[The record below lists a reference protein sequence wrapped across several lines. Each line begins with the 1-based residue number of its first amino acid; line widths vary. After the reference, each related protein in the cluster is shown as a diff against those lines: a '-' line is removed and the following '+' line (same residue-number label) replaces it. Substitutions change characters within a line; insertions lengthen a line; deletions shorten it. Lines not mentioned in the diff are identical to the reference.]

1 MISSELNHILEAC
14 WPFFVSFVK
23 CSLPPCLPF
32 PHPGVRFSLFAL
44 SEFFTIHFSSFAWG
58 SVQFRLSSFHCLPD
72 CESTFSIGLSVAA
85 KEAASLFLLPASS
98 LPPRLASVPRLSL
111 PASFLFLLFPLSLF
125 ISLSLSSPPPTPPPS
140 AGQEFCAR
148 RATVA
153 GLAPRQQGAGPAG
166 GGAGRERGHRSCRS
180 CWESARADHKAAAEK
195 ACRPARSA
203 LGLGLRQTLCA
214 SDDREP
220 QPPFI
225 SEVLCSALLA
235 GPPSPLLRRLLPSS
249 FPRALS
255 LASAFPASLRHR
267 GRHG

>member
-1 MISSELNHILEAC
+1 MAVFRLFCKMLA
-14 WPFFVSFVK
+14 PAMP
-23 CSLPPCLPF
+23 SLPP
-32 PHPGVRFSLFAL
+32 PGCSFSLFAL

-85 KEAASLFLLPASS
+85 KEAASLFLLPTSS
-98 LPPRLASVPRLSL
+98 LPPRLASPRSPGFLFQPPSFSFSSPSLCLFLSPSL
-111 PASFLFLLFPLSLF
+111 PPSRPPQQGRSFAL
-125 ISLSLSSPPPTPPPS
+125 
-140 AGQEFCAR
+140 G

-153 GLAPRQQGAGPAG
+153 GLAPRQQEAGPAG

-214 SDDREP
+214 SDDWEP

-225 SEVLCSALLA
+225 SEVPCSALLS
-235 GPPSPLLRRLLPSS
+235 GPPSPLLRRLLLSS